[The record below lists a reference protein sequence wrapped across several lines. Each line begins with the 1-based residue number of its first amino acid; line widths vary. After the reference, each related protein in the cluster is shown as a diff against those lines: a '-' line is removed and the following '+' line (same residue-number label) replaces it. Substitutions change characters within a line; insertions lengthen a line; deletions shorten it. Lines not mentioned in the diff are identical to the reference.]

1 MGPKERLHAACSDR
15 GSFDRD
21 IGRCTCDDG
30 FGEARCTAALPAEGD
45 REMVAAADHL
55 NDYVDDA
62 STAGN
67 NEIHNENHN
76 EQQPPSNQ
84 APTWR
89 VSTT

>member
-1 MGPKERLHAACSDR
+1 MPPAVTGDHSTGTLAGAPATTGLAKHAALR
-15 GSFDRD
+15 
-21 IGRCTCDDG
+21 RCPP
-30 FGEARCTAALPAEGD
+30 RVIGD
-45 REMVAAADHL
+45 REMVAVADHL